1 MTSVPVTAGTVAGTE
16 TVVGAVEV
24 IVVGKQKETCA
35 NQVSS
40 NLEPLERKIN
50 EREIGSCLEVTGN
63 G

>member
-1 MTSVPVTAGTVAGTE
+1 MTSVTATAGTVAGTE
-16 TVVGAVEV
+16 AVVVPVVV
-24 IVVGKQKETCA
+24 IRVRKQKETCV

-50 EREIGSCLEVTGN
+50 EREIGSRLEVTGN

>member
-1 MTSVPVTAGTVAGTE
+1 MEAVTVTGE
-16 TVVGAVEV
+16 TAWVWW
-24 IVVGKQKETCA
+24 VGKQKETCA

-50 EREIGSCLEVTGN
+50 EREIGSRLEVTGN